1 MENVKEQHQRELAS
15 LRASYE
21 AEVQQVKRRF
31 EAQEARLR
39 SRQAEEPRLS
49 QQSKWPKQPKYLA
62 LLLFGIKVFCRFTCL
77 KNINLN

>member
-1 MENVKEQHQRELAS
+1 MMENVKEQHQRELAS

-39 SRQAEEPRLS
+39 SRQAEELRRA
-49 QQSKWPKQPKYLA
+49 QQSKGPQPK
-62 LLLFGIKVFCRFTCL
+62 
-77 KNINLN
+77 

>member
-39 SRQAEEPRLS
+39 SRQAEELRRA
-49 QQSKWPKQPKYLA
+49 QQTKGAQPK
-62 LLLFGIKVFCRFTCL
+62 
-77 KNINLN
+77 

>member
-1 MENVKEQHQRELAS
+1 MTIMIHTVTWRNAGDLFYLMENVKEQHQRELAS

-39 SRQAEEPRLS
+39 SRQAEELRRA
-49 QQSKWPKQPKYLA
+49 QQTKGSQPK
-62 LLLFGIKVFCRFTCL
+62 
-77 KNINLN
+77 